1 MSPLTNATAA
11 DPGGAF
17 DNVTSLFPD
26 GWEEAMEPPSTAG
39 GELWDTPVDLGES
52 RTLPA
57 FPTDTLPGWL
67 ADMVAA
73 VAEET
78 QTPADLAGCLALA
91 TVATAAGGRVR
102 IQIRGRWQEPTNI
115 YTAVAMDPG
124 SRKSAVFDHMIRPL
138 LTVEST
144 LAEVSKARIIE
155 AELALKLAKAA
166 AEKAGQRAAN
176 AEADQR
182 AALTQDAID
191 LGKQAAAITVP
202 TETQLV
208 ADDATQESLATLLA
222 EQGGR
227 IAVMSPEGGIF
238 DIIAGLYSGS
248 ANMGIFLKGHA
259 GDMVR
264 VNRQGR
270 PSQHVDRPAVTMGL
284 AIQPEVLDAVAQVK
298 GADGRGLLARYLYAV
313 PESLV
318 GSRDTEPDLIP
329 DAVVDTYA
337 ARLEALTLA
346 LFDRTEAAIL
356 TLTSEADAVMR
367 AYQKVTEARLAK
379 NAPLRP
385 ILKWASKR
393 DGAVARLAALLHLA
407 THPTD
412 GWNRPVEAATMS
424 AATRLGDY
432 FTAHALHVFDA
443 MGADPG
449 RDAARLLL
457 DHLRANPLPAFT
469 KRDLFRAVSR
479 ADFRTISDL
488 TPALDVL
495 EEHGWLRQ
503 QAPPPRTTRGGRPP
517 SPRYQLHPR
526 LTRP

>member
-1 MSPLTNATAA
+1 MTPPATTAL

-17 DNVTSLFPD
+17 GNVTSLFPD
-26 GWEEAMEPPSTAG
+26 GWEDAMEPPPTAG
-39 GELWDTPVDLGES
+39 EAWDTPVDLGES

-67 ADMVAA
+67 GGMVAA

-91 TVATAAGGRVR
+91 AVATAAAGKVR
-102 IQIRGRWQEPTNI
+102 IHIRGRWHEPTNI

-144 LAEVSKARIIE
+144 LAEISQVRIVE

-176 AEADQR
+176 ADAEQR
-182 AALTQDAID
+182 PALTQEAIV
-191 LGKQAAAITVP
+191 LGREAAAVTVP
-202 TETQLV
+202 AETQLV
-208 ADDATQESLATLLA
+208 ADDATQESLGTLLA

-248 ANMGIFLKGHA
+248 TNMSIFLKGHA

-284 AIQPEVLDAVAQVK
+284 AIQPEVLDAIAKVK
-298 GADGRGLLARYLYAV
+298 GAEGRGLLARYLYAV

-318 GSRDTEPDLIP
+318 GSRNTEPDLIP
-329 DAVVDTYA
+329 DNVVDTYSAKLA
-337 ARLEALTLA
+337 ALATA
-346 LFDRTEAAIL
+346 LFDRAETATL
-356 TLTSEADAVMR
+356 TLTPEADAVMR

-379 NAPLRP
+379 NGPLRP

-412 GWNRPVEAATMS
+412 GWDRPVEAATLA

-432 FTAHALHVFDA
+432 FTTHALHVFDA

-449 RDAARLLL
+449 RDTARALL
-457 DHLRANPLPAFT
+457 DHLRANPMPTFT
-469 KRDLFRAVSR
+469 KRDLFRAVPRS
-479 ADFRTISDL
+479 DFRTIADL
-488 TPALDVL
+488 APALDLL

-503 QAPPPRTTRGGRPP
+503 QAPPPRTARGGRPP
-517 SPRYQLHPR
+517 SPRYQLHPH